1 MTKAEKTRSF
11 IIQTSAPIFNTKGYS
26 GTSLNDITE
35 ATGLTKGAIYGN
47 FEDKDAIALAVYK
60 HNVSAV
66 KRGLAEVVD
75 AKGKAIDK
83 LMASVNFYRNNW
95 EKIFNRGGCA
105 ILNTSVE
112 ADDAMPFMK
121 SAVQITI
128 KAWAE
133 SIAEMIELGKK
144 QNEIKKDINA
154 KDYAYL
160 FITLIEGGI
169 MMAKVTDEP
178 SHLLNAL
185 SKIEDIITKELKEFN
200 FYIK

>member
-1 MTKAEKTRSF
+1 MTKAEKTRAF

-26 GTSLNDITE
+26 GTSLNDITK

-47 FEDKDAIALAVYK
+47 FEDKNAIALAVYK
-60 HNVSAV
+60 HNVSVV
-66 KRGLAEVVD
+66 KIGLAEVVD
-75 AKGKAIDK
+75 VKEKAIDK
-83 LMASVNFYRNNW
+83 LIASVNFYRNNW

-133 SIAEMIELGKK
+133 SIVEMIELGKK

-154 KDYAYL
+154 KAYAYM

-178 SHLLNAL
+178 SHLLNVL
-185 SKIEDIITKELKEFN
+185 NKIEEIITNELKEFN